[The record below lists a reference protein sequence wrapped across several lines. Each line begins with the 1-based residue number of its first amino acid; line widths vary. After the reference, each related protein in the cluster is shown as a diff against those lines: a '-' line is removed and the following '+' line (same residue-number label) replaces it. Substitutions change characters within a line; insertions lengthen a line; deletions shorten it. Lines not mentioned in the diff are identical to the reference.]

1 EKDVRIILGN
11 FDEYWARKV
20 FCQAFKMGM
29 YGRKYQW
36 IIVAM
41 YRERWW
47 EAPQADVS
55 CQPSQM
61 TEAIEGYIGTDLLPL
76 STSEN
81 ITVSGL

>member
-1 EKDVRIILGN
+1 
-11 FDEYWARKV
+11 
-20 FCQAFKMGM
+20 MGM

-47 EAPQADVS
+47 EAPQQDVT
-55 CQPSQM
+55 CDPSQM

-81 ITVSGL
+81 ITVSGLVSSSTSPFKAGHLVLDGGVS